1 MVVERVQSGEKK
13 DEGFPRGGKAMSK
26 GMGVGNSH
34 IWGIQIVQFD
44 LNVKCV

>member
-1 MVVERVQSGEKK
+1 MVERVQSGEKK
-13 DEGFPRGGKAMSK
+13 DADFPRGGKAMSK
-26 GMGVGNSH
+26 AMGVGNCH